1 MKYVCGMISSY
12 ENSASD
18 ELVSTIALLR
28 RENEEKD
35 FQILK
40 LKTELAQIRRLIFG
54 SKSERFVPSVPAEQT
69 ALELNAEQMAPPP
82 AEKETITYQ
91 RTKNKS
97 QKPHPGRLPI
107 PSHIPRI
114 EIEVRPTEDVTG
126 LKTIGEEITEELEY
140 KPGSFYVN
148 KYIRKKYIRE
158 KKNANEG
165 EKEIIIAPLPV
176 RPIDKCIAG
185 PGLLASIIIEKFVDH
200 LPLYRQQ
207 QRFSREAVH
216 LPSSTIIG
224 WINGC
229 CALIEPLYDVL
240 KKEVLSQ
247 NYIQADETPI
257 PVLDPGKIHSTH
269 QGYHW
274 VYHAPEIKMVLFDY
288 QKGRSREGPKEI
300 LKNFCGHLQ
309 TDGYNAYEIFDTEK
323 ITLLHC
329 MAHARR
335 KFDQALQSDKQRAE
349 QMLALMQ
356 KLYATERKAREEILS
371 HAQRYELRQTESIT
385 VLQEIKSWLAE
396 NITQVLPKSSIGE
409 AIAYSLA
416 RWEKLCIY
424 AGDGKLEIDNN
435 LVENAIRPVALGRKN
450 YLFAGSHDSA
460 QRAAMLYS
468 FMATCKL
475 RGVEPLQW
483 LTKILSLIPDHK
495 ANRLAEL
502 LPA

>member
-1 MKYVCGMISSY
+1 VITACKNLSAEDYLNIIS
-12 ENSASD
+12 
-18 ELVSTIALLR
+18 
-28 RENEEKD
+28 EKD
-35 FQILK
+35 LRITK
-40 LKTELAQIRRLIFG
+40 LETELAQLKRLIFG
-54 SKSERFVPSVPAEQT
+54 SKSERFVPQTSPEQI
-69 ALELNAEQMAPPP
+69 ALALNIEKISAPDS
-82 AEKETITYQ
+82 EKETITYE
-91 RTKNKS
+91 REKNHSK
-97 QKPHPGRLPI
+97 KVHAGRLPI
-107 PSHIPRI
+107 PAHIPRI
-114 EIEVRPTEDVTG
+114 EIEVKPTEDVTG

-148 KYIRKKYIRE
+148 KYIRKKYV
-158 KKNANEG
+158 KKDGEG
-165 EKEIIIAPLPV
+165 IIIANLPS
-176 RPIDKCIAG
+176 RPIDKAIAG
-185 PGLLASIIIEKFVDH
+185 PSLLANIIIEKFVDH

-207 QRFSREAVH
+207 QRFSRAEVH

-224 WINGC
+224 WVSGC
-229 CALIEPLYDVL
+229 CTLLEPLYDVL

-257 PVLDPGKIHSTH
+257 PVLDPSKKQTTH

-309 TDGYNAYEIFDTEK
+309 TDGYNVYEIFDTEK

-335 KFDQALQSDKQRAE
+335 KFEQALDNDKQRAE
-349 QMLALMQ
+349 HFLAQMQ
-356 KLYATERKAREEILS
+356 NLYSIERKARQENLS
-371 HAQRYELRQTESIT
+371 HKQRYELRQTESIAI
-385 VLQEIKSWLAE
+385 LQEIKLWLAE

-416 RWEKLCIY
+416 RWDKLCIY
-424 AGDGKLEIDNN
+424 ATDGKLEIDNN

-475 RGVEPLQW
+475 RGVEPLAW

-495 ANRLAEL
+495 ANRLTEL

>member
-1 MKYVCGMISSY
+1 MKYVCRMISSY
-12 ENSASD
+12 ENLTAESFISI
-18 ELVSTIALLR
+18 L
-28 RENEEKD
+28 EEKD
-35 FQILK
+35 FRITK
-40 LKTELAQIRRLIFG
+40 LETELAQLKRLIFG
-54 SKSERFVPSVPAEQT
+54 SKSERFVPSVVTEQT
-69 ALELNAEQMAPPP
+69 ALELNVGQIAPPP
-82 AEKETITYQ
+82 AEKETITYD

-97 QKPHPGRLPI
+97 TQPHPGRLPI
-107 PSHIPRI
+107 PAHIPRI
-114 EIEVRPTEDVTG
+114 EIEVKPSEDVIG

-158 KKNANEG
+158 KENANEG
-165 EKEIIIAPLPV
+165 EKEIIIAPLPT

-185 PGLLASIIIEKFVDH
+185 PGLLSSIIIEKFVDH

-224 WINGC
+224 WVNGC
-229 CALIEPLYDVL
+229 CALLEPMYETL
-240 KKEVLSQ
+240 KNEVLSQ

-257 PVLDPGKIHSTH
+257 PVLDKNKKHTTH

-274 VYHAPEIKMVLFDY
+274 VYHAPEIKTVLFDY

-300 LKNFCGHLQ
+300 LKNFSGHLQ
-309 TDGYNAYEIFDTEK
+309 TDGYNAYEIFDTDK
-323 ITLLHC
+323 ITLFHC

-335 KFDQALQSDKQRAE
+335 KFEQALDNDKQRAE
-349 QMLALMQ
+349 YVLAQMQ

-371 HAQRYELRQTESIT
+371 PAQRYELRQTESIT
-385 VLQEIKSWLAE
+385 VLGEIKVWLKE

-424 AGDGKLEIDNN
+424 ASDGKLEIDNN
-435 LVENAIRPVALGRKN
+435 LVENVIRPVALGRKN

-475 RGVEPLQW
+475 TGVEPVAW
-483 LTKILSLIPDHK
+483 LTKTLSLIPDHK
-495 ANRLAEL
+495 ANRLAQL

>member
-1 MKYVCGMISSY
+1 MFAPVISSY
-12 ENSASD
+12 ENIAPA
-18 ELVSTIALLR
+18 ELVSTIVSLKN
-28 RENEEKD
+28 ENAEKD
-35 FQILK
+35 FRITK
-40 LKTELAQIRRLIFG
+40 LETELAQLRRLIFG
-54 SKSERFVPSVPAEQT
+54 SKSERFVPSVPLEQT
-69 ALELNAEQMAPPP
+69 ALELNVEQIAPVPT
-82 AEKETITYQ
+82 EKETITYQ
-91 RTKNKS
+91 REKNNSK
-97 QKPHPGRLPI
+97 KVHAGRLPI
-107 PSHIPRI
+107 PAHIPRI
-114 EIEVRPTEDVTG
+114 EIELKPTEDVTG
-126 LKTIGEEITEELEY
+126 LKSIGAEITEELEY

-148 KYIRKKYIRE
+148 KYIRKKYIKE
-158 KKNANEG
+158 TGNENNN
-165 EKEIIIAPLPV
+165 EKERKIIIAPLPS
-176 RPIDKCIAG
+176 RPLDKCIAG
-185 PGLLASIIIEKFVDH
+185 PGLLASIVIEKFVDH

-207 QRFSREAVH
+207 QRFSRAEVH

-224 WINGC
+224 WVNGC
-229 CALIEPLYDVL
+229 CQLLEPLYETL

-257 PVLDPGKIHSTH
+257 AVLDQNKKQTTH

-274 VYHAPEIKMVLFDY
+274 VYHAPELKMVLFDY

-300 LKNFCGHLQ
+300 LKDFTGHLQ
-309 TDGYNAYEIFDTEK
+309 ADGYNAYEIFDTEK

-335 KFDQALQSDKQRAE
+335 KFEQALDNDKQRAE
-349 QMLALMQ
+349 QMLTLMQ
-356 KLYATERKAREEILS
+356 KLYATERKARQENYS
-371 HAQRYELRQTESIT
+371 PAQRYELRQSEST
-385 VLQEIKSWLAE
+385 SVLQEIKSWLKE
-396 NITQVLPKSSIGE
+396 NITHVLPKSSIGE

-416 RWEKLCIY
+416 RWERLCIY
-424 AGDGKLEIDNN
+424 ATNGKLEIDNN

-475 RGVEPLQW
+475 RGVEPLAW
-483 LTKILSLIPDHK
+483 LTKTLSLLPDYK